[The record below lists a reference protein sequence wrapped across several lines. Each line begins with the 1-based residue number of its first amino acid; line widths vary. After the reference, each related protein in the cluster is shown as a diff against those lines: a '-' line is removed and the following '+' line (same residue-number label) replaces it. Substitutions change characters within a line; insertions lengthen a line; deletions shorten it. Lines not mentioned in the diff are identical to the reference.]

1 MKTNNI
7 KFRNLNFKNWSK
19 KAIVAVAIIAINMT
33 QAQQGRFEEGMGKA
47 FQLWGEGKNTEA
59 SDLFERIASA
69 EKSSWLPNYY
79 VALVN
84 ATSSFQTTDKEKVS
98 ALLNKAQSALD
109 IELVKDANNAELL
122 VLQAMIDTGWVVF
135 DPMTNGMKLTGKIM
149 ETYGKALAI
158 APNNP
163 RAIFGKAEFEIGGAK
178 YFGTD
183 TKPMCAEID
192 RAIDLFGKIK
202 PETPFSPK
210 WGLERALEAQK
221 ECKKQK

>member
-19 KAIVAVAIIAINMT
+19 KVIVAVAIIAINMT

-192 RAIDLFGKIK
+192 KAIDLFGKIK

>member
-1 MKTNNI
+1 MKTNSS

-19 KAIVAVAIIAINMT
+19 KVIVAVAVIVTNLM

-109 IELVKDANNAELL
+109 IEFMKNPNNVELL

-158 APNNP
+158 EPNNP
-163 RAIFGKAEFEIGGAK
+163 RAVFGKAEYEIGGAK

-192 RAIDLFGKIK
+192 RAIDLFGKFK

-210 WGLERALEAQK
+210 WGLERALEAQI
-221 ECKKQK
+221 ECKK